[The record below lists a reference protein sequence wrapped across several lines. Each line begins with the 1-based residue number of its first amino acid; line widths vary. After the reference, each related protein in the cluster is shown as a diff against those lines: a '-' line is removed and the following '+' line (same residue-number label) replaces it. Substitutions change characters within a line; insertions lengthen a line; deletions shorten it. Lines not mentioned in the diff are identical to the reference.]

1 MTKTHFFYLKF
12 KSYFYVFLCVFVPIY
27 FINPTSTLATP
38 SRNITVFA
46 EPNIASALS
55 KIARNFSQKN
65 NVIVSINFNSAFDLL
80 GEIDQGAPANVFI
93 SAHPQIIENLR
104 QKGLVDVYNIAYIA
118 NDILTLCTS
127 KNNNHFPISLLK
139 KNITFEE
146 SLKIIDENKLNLII
160 EHEGISSGFHGK
172 KIIQDLSL
180 ANIKLFTK
188 LPEDKSSLVRDIENN
203 KDTYG
208 IVFSSQLHKNN
219 NLRSL
224 STQKDKNIFYQAFV
238 IAGENMDVAREFL
251 NFLKNQNSKNILR
264 ESGLL
269 VE

>member
-1 MTKTHFFYLKF
+1 MTKTHSFSLKF
-12 KSYFYVFLCVFVPIY
+12 RPYFCIFLCVFGLT
-27 FINPTSTLATP
+27 FFTNPNSTLGAP

-46 EPNIASALS
+46 EPNIASVLS

-65 NVIVSINFNSAFDLL
+65 NVIVSINFSSAFDLL

-93 SAHPQIIENLR
+93 SANPQIIENLR

-127 KNNNHFPISLLK
+127 KNNNRFPINLLK

-172 KIIQDLSL
+172 KIIQELSL
-180 ANIKLFTK
+180 GNIKLFTK
-188 LPEDKSSLVRDIENN
+188 LPEDKSSLIRDIENN

-208 IVFSSQLHKNN
+208 IVFLSQLHKNN
-219 NLRSL
+219 NLRAL

-238 IAGENMDVAREFL
+238 IAGENMDIAREFL
-251 NFLKNQNSKNILR
+251 NFLKNQNSKNIFK